1 MKLKLTE
8 NQLKNLM
15 IRLDEQEKP
24 KTDEKPKSDEKSKPE
39 EGGLMNS
46 LEKEAPALAAFA
58 KFMKDPVGSAVEKL
72 GGAFSGDGGGSS
84 AGGPASFA
92 TNIPAGTQLMN
103 PLGKATKITSGFGMR
118 NLGYG
123 SKNHK
128 GVDLPAASGSPLYA
142 PADGRVLSARDTTP
156 NGCGG
161 FIQLDH
167 TGIGIKTKFCH
178 VKKWLISQGQEVKK
192 GQLIGYS
199 GGAAGD
205 PYRGNAMGA
214 HLHYEVLNSN
224 SIAMNPKNV
233 HSDMA

>member
-8 NQLKNLM
+8 GQLKNLM
-15 IRLDEQEKP
+15 VKLDEQEKP
-24 KTDEKPKSDEKSKPE
+24 KTDEKSKSED
-39 EGGLMNS
+39 GGLMNS

-72 GGAFSGDGGGSS
+72 GSTFSGDSGSS
-84 AGGPASFA
+84 GGPASFA
-92 TNIPAGTQLMN
+92 TNIPAGTELMN
-103 PLGKATKITSGFGMR
+103 PLGKSTKISSGFGMR

-123 SKNHK
+123 TKNHK

-161 FIQLDH
+161 FIQIDH
-167 TGIGIKTKFCH
+167 TGLGLKTKFCH
-178 VKKWLISQGQEVKK
+178 VKRWLVSQGQEVKK

-199 GGAAGD
+199 GGAAND
-205 PYRGNAMGA
+205 PYKGNAMGA

-224 SIAMNPKNV
+224 SVAMNPKNV